1 MRLYSRRKES
11 MKVLLVN
18 PPNCGRSIPEEHYGI
33 DSLKLI
39 LRAEPLCLEALAGN
53 LDEEEV
59 MIVDL
64 KARPGTFGDVLADFA
79 PDVVGITG
87 VTCEAN
93 TMLKLASQ
101 AKEAVNATVVVG
113 GVHASSDPSFFNK
126 EDVDYIVVG
135 LGKLSFKELLT
146 AMAPG
151 RATHDIPGIA
161 KTRPG
166 NGLAFTPRAYSRYDL
181 AEESPPRYD
190 LTAGYRDDYVMQPF
204 GFSLGLVST
213 AFGCPHR
220 CSFCSIEGITGG
232 RYLTHNP
239 ETIIRDIGLL
249 GDAPV
254 IRLVDANT
262 FGNVAQSR
270 MLCQKIGES
279 GINKGFVADVRS
291 DTVVRHP
298 DLFREWKDAGLRTVI
313 VGFEEID
320 DKRLGAMEKANTTAI
335 NSEAIAILHDTGITI
350 IGDFIVSPDYDEL
363 QFRELKGYL
372 EKNPVDLPMISILT
386 PLPGTPLYTSMKER
400 ITIHD
405 LDYYTL
411 TNAVVPVSMDEK
423 AFYQNYAD
431 LMRQGHAK
439 AKL

>member
-1 MRLYSRRKES
+1 

-18 PPNCGRSIPEEHYGI
+18 PPNCGRSIPEEQYGI
-33 DSLKLI
+33 NSLKLI

-53 LDEEEV
+53 LDEEDV

-64 KARPGTFGDVLADFA
+64 KAKPGTFGDVLADFA

-101 AKEAVNATVVVG
+101 AKEEGNATVVVG
-113 GVHASSDPSFFNK
+113 GVHASNDPTFFNRQNI
-126 EDVDYIVVG
+126 DYIVTG
-135 LGKLSFKELLT
+135 LGKASFKELLG
-146 AMAPG
+146 AMASG
-151 RATHDIPGIA
+151 GATHDIPGVA

-166 NGLAFTPRAYSRYDL
+166 NELAFTPRAYSRHDL
-181 AEESPPRYD
+181 AEMRPPRYD
-190 LTAGYRDDYVMQPF
+190 LTEKYRDDYVMQPF
-204 GFSLGLVST
+204 GFRLGLVST

-220 CSFCSIEGITGG
+220 CTFCCIECITGG
-232 RYLTHNP
+232 RYLTHDP
-239 ETIIRDIGLL
+239 ETVIRDIGLV

-262 FGNVAQSR
+262 FGNTARSR
-270 MLCQKIGES
+270 ELCQKIGES

-291 DTVVRHP
+291 DTVVRNP
-298 DLFREWKDAGLRTVI
+298 ELFLEWKNAGLRTVI

-320 DKRLGAMEKANTTAI
+320 DRRLDAMEKASTTAV
-335 NSEAIAILHDTGITI
+335 NSEAIAILHDIGITI
-350 IGDFIVSPDYDEL
+350 IGDFIISPDYRER
-363 QFRELKGYL
+363 QFEQLRDYL
-372 EKNPVDLPMISILT
+372 DKNPVDLPMISILT
-386 PLPGTPLYTSMKER
+386 PLPGTPLYRSMKER
-400 ITIHD
+400 IVIHD

-411 TNAVVPVSMDEK
+411 TNAVVPISMDER

-431 LMRQGHAK
+431 LMASGHVK